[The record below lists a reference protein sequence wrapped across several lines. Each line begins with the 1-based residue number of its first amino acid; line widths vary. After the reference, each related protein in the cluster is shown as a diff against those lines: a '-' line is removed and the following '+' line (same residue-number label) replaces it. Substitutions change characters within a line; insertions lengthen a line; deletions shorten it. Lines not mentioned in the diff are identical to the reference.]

1 MEQTQ
6 LLLALI
12 KEDLKLNA
20 FISSMNQAGLL
31 VESYSPQISDII
43 FSIAG
48 VSQGDDSIYDMYWSF
63 LEGLTYEQVC
73 DQLDLL
79 STKFYA
85 ELVAFR
91 RQHQHCRRRV
101 RQYQH

>member
-12 KEDLKLNA
+12 KEDLKINA

-31 VESYSPQISDII
+31 VESYSPHISDII
-43 FSIAG
+43 FNIAG
-48 VSQGDDSIYDMYWSF
+48 VPSGDDAIYDMYWSF
-63 LEGLTYEQVC
+63 LDGLNYKEVC
-73 DQLDLL
+73 EQLDLL
-79 STKFYA
+79 STKFYT

-91 RQHQHCRRRV
+91 RQQEHFRRRV
-101 RQYQH
+101 RQYC